1 MVQRE
6 ESRRSVMNT
15 QPHEPE
21 ETKAF
26 AIRHPKPNPNLS
38 TANRGDLT
46 VLLKCEHY
54 KREGHKEEDCWF
66 LHPELRPRGRG
77 RGGGVNFK
85 NFRRQGE
92 LREERK
98 EKRVLGAKYE
108 KTEASRVHSNPAPS
122 QSQIGQ
128 PSHLSQDQMWQM
140 MQQLTMLLNQ
150 NSSKNF
156 GIAANFTSNFSQK
169 KLDF

>member
-1 MVQRE
+1 
-6 ESRRSVMNT
+6 MNT
-15 QPHEPE
+15 QPHELE

-26 AIRHPKPNPNLS
+26 AIRHPKLNPNLN

-46 VLLKCEHY
+46 ILLRCEHY
-54 KREGHKEEDCWF
+54 KREGHKEENCWF
-66 LHPELRPRGRG
+66 LHPELRPKGRG
-77 RGGGVNFK
+77 MGGGGVNYK

-98 EKRVLGAKYE
+98 EKRVLGAIGE
-108 KTEASRVHSNPAPS
+108 KIEPSRVHSNPAPS

-150 NSSKNF
+150 NSSKNS

-169 KLDF
+169 KLNF